1 MYQPK
6 VFFSQPHRNCPL
18 VFCVRFLANMPS
30 FQAKGDI
37 MVNNGLSETELIRW
51 KWNGLDRYPHE
62 LLTITPRGLLCFSFV
77 ICTED
82 LRPCE
87 LSPRSKQPTK
97 DAASLS
103 GLHVTLWMM
112 YMLIMGRRL
121 KCSTAHR
128 PKVLGHK
135 HVQQHSQA
143 LTKWQVKKNVFFT
156 YIHHSSKNTTGWP
169 SGRPPNS
176 ARDLQS
182 HRNCQR
188 VISSSIWPTGG
199 EHRTNN
205 PTHPHSTFFRM
216 NHLPCAESGIWLK
229 PISIWLQPQL
239 VFFSSVRAAPLCSFC
254 TKTFG
259 LPAVILLR
267 RIFLFFCFLFF
278 QPTKRH

>member
-143 LTKWQVKKNVFFT
+143 LTKWQVKKMFFLLIYT
-156 YIHHSSKNTTGWP
+156 ILVKTPLVDPVDAHPTQRETCRVIAIANASSLHQ
-169 SGRPPNS
+169 SGRQVESTVPTTPPTPIPPS
-176 ARDLQS
+176 FGWTTY
-182 HRNCQR
+182 R
-188 VISSSIWPTGG
+188 VPRVGYD
-199 EHRTNN
+199 
-205 PTHPHSTFFRM
+205 
-216 NHLPCAESGIWLK
+216 
-229 PISIWLQPQL
+229 
-239 VFFSSVRAAPLCSFC
+239 
-254 TKTFG
+254 
-259 LPAVILLR
+259 
-267 RIFLFFCFLFF
+267 
-278 QPTKRH
+278 